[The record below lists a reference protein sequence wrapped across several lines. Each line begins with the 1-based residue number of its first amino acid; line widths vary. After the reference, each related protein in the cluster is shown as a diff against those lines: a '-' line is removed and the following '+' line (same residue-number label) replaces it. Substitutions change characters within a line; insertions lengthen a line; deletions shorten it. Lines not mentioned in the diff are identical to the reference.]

1 MLPHFTTK
9 HSNFAD
15 QPLTI
20 DICTDGRGAPAPRL
34 PQRRKS
40 SRFFFLPAFIVLFFL
55 YSHLKQTQVVGEST
69 DAQGA
74 GGEEDPSAGKAD
86 EFEFVAGAE
95 GGDGGVQTLAP
106 ATEEQVEA
114 QRAAA
119 AAGGGERADAAAGE
133 PPSDDVDM
141 EDAHGDDVD
150 SSAAADAAAPA
161 PAPAPAPERRAG
173 GDASRKR
180 GAAASRQ
187 PGALSAP
194 PPSSP
199 APPQPI
205 TAAGDNNA
213 EEEAAATAAAAA
225 LERALLPPPGSDT
238 ALVSARL
245 ASSLRLGE
253 TDDGG
258 GDGGAPSAP
267 PPPPPPPLT
276 EAQLASLR
284 DAADEEMAAWRA
296 SGGGGECGGGAHGAA
311 LWARFEALTSP
322 LAGELCEQLRL
333 ILEPTLAARLAGDF
347 RTGKRLNMRKVV
359 PYIASDFRRDKIW
372 LRRAKPSARRYQA
385 RDTPFL
391 SFSSSLSAVCAC
403 ERTAAARARALLVFS
418 RSGCGFAWMTECTI
432 AFRSLKR

>member
-95 GGDGGVQTLAP
+95 GGDGDVQTLAP

-213 EEEAAATAAAAA
+213 EEEAAATAAA